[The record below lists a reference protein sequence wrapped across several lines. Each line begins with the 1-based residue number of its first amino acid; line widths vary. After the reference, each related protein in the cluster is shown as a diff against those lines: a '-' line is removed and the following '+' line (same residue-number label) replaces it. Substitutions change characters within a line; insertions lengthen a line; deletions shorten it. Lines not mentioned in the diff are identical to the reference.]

1 MMDALKELGWSKADL
16 SRKLGKSP
24 DSVSRWGDSPPRYV
38 MAYIELALELKRIKD
53 AARAAISY
61 GAE

>member
-16 SRKLGKSP
+16 GRKLGKSP
-24 DSVSRWGDSPPRYV
+24 DSVSRWGDNPPRYV

-53 AARAAISY
+53 AARAAIS
-61 GAE
+61 